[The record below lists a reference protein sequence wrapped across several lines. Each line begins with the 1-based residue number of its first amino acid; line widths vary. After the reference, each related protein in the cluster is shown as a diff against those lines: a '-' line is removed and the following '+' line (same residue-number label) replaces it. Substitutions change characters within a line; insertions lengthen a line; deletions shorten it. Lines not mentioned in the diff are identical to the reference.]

1 MKTVKN
7 DLQLQEEEENQEM
20 SNMWDTYHTLRS
32 YLHTLKAEVC
42 KPLLTHTSQ
51 LCSARLAIKIPLD
64 THLTRL
70 RTRLQSADCSNG
82 NRQLEILLQSIM
94 HSLRV
99 QEQPDHQQTSSG

>member
-7 DLQLQEEEENQEM
+7 DLQVHEEEENQEM

-42 KPLLTHTSQ
+42 KPLLTHMSQ
-51 LCSARLAIKIPLD
+51 LCKARTKDSPD

-70 RTRLQSADCSNG
+70 RTGLRSADCSVG
-82 NRQLEILLQSIM
+82 
-94 HSLRV
+94 
-99 QEQPDHQQTSSG
+99 D